1 MLKRVATFGLVFFLF
16 MCTRCTKDAPDPR
29 KVNPALV
36 DQLSKRVNTYVDNH
50 VQPSAQKPTRVHLVL
65 TDQDESLQASS
76 SASSVHTAA
85 KFVARDVLLKFTDH
99 QLLSPARLAK
109 MEVVVTLFFKGRHLP
124 PEQVQGF
131 ALKDEGLAIR
141 QGYREWLYSPYGRRA
156 QTRDPRVFLASAC
169 QAAAL
174 APDCFNDSGVTLYRY
189 PTAILTKDGVL
200 SAAPNDHQAP

>member
-1 MLKRVATFGLVFFLF
+1 MFKQIAIFGLALSLVT
-16 MCTRCTKDAPDPR
+16 CTKGTKDAPDPR

-36 DQLSKRVNTYVDNH
+36 DQLTKRVHAYVDNH

-65 TDQDESLQASS
+65 TEQEESLQASS

-85 KFVARDVLLKFTDH
+85 KFAARDVLLKFKDY
-99 QLLSPARLAK
+99 QLLSAGRLAK
-109 MEVVVTLFFKGRHLP
+109 MDLVVTLFFKGRHLP

-141 QGYREWLYSPYGRRA
+141 QGYREWLYSPYGRRV
-156 QTRDPRVFLASAC
+156 QTKDPRVFLASAC
-169 QAAAL
+169 KAAAL